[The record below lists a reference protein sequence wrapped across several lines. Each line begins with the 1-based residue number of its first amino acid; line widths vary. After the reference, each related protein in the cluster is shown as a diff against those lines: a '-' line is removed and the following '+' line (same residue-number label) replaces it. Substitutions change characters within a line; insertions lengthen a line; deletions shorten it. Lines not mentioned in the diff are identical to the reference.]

1 MHWINEIRTN
11 SNIKDWHFISGALNV
26 SEYCIQPLKSEDI
39 AKPNSFLN
47 KSKFLFEPLHSVFSN
62 DDIVLKEDE
71 VEHNSLEITT
81 NPVTI
86 QKTVIVWDHY
96 SSWQNLVRRIA
107 YIKLMIRNRD
117 KAKQTKRKLP
127 INVKSRNTIW

>member
-1 MHWINEIRTN
+1 M
-11 SNIKDWHFISGALNV
+11 
-26 SEYCIQPLKSEDI
+26 KSEDI

-86 QKTVIVWDHY
+86 QKTVIVWDRY

-127 INVKSRNTIW
+127 INVKSRNTI